1 MEGIFMKWGLACKPN
16 VRKASNVTKEIY
28 KFLSKK
34 DEVFV
39 EESFAKELKIK
50 GYLLDEINN
59 KVDMVVTVGGDG
71 TILRT
76 MQSIEKPIFAI
87 NSGGMGFLAEVES
100 KFAIEGLKRII
111 NGKYNVEE
119 RAKLKVM
126 FDNKRLPDAAN
137 EVTVQTAKIAKI
149 LYIKL
154 FVENELLE
162 MLGADGVIVATPTGS
177 TSYAL
182 SVGGPIMDPSV
193 DAMVIAPL
201 APFKLSARPWIIP
214 LDKKIEIKLMPKS
227 KETRLVIDGYH
238 TEEVTI
244 KNKIVVT
251 GSEKKARFVR
261 FGESFYQMVRSKL
274 VR

>member
-39 EESFAKELKIK
+39 EERFAKELKIK
-50 GYLLDEINN
+50 GYLLDEINK

-71 TILRT
+71 TILRAL
-76 MQSIEKPIFAI
+76 QSIEKPIFAI

-111 NGKYNVEE
+111 DGRYNVEE
-119 RAKLKVM
+119 RAKLKVL
-126 FDNKRLPDAAN
+126 FDDKRLPDAAN

-214 LDKKIEIKLMPKS
+214 LDKNIEIKLMPKS